1 MFRTADSFGIS
12 KLILSG
18 YTPVPPRPEISKTAL
33 GADEFVDWVAFKTV
47 DEAYEMI
54 RKHNYRLVGLEQT
67 TSSIPIQEFTID
79 HRPVCLVL
87 GNEISGIDEQQL
99 PLLEIEIEIPQY
111 GRKHSLNVSVAAGIA
126 LFHLHE
132 LYSKK

>member
-33 GADEFVDWVAFKTV
+33 GADEFVDWVAFKTI
-47 DEAYEMI
+47 DEVFKTI
-54 RKHNYRLVGLEQT
+54 VNPNYRLVGLEQT
-67 TSSIPIQEFTID
+67 TSSVPIQELTVD
-79 HRPVCLVL
+79 HRPVCLVV
-87 GNEISGIDEQQL
+87 GNEITGIDDQL
-99 PLLEIEIEIPQY
+99 LPFLEIEIEIPQY

-132 LYSKK
+132 LYREK